1 MTKTK
6 KKRNSRKRKKQND
19 NPQKNL
25 QSRLLHLLNQNPG
38 KRYSYRQIQKRL
50 KISSP
55 KRKSELEHI
64 LLKLLKAGQIQMP
77 NDYSFQAVV
86 KPDYVTGRIDY
97 VSRDFGFLVSEE
109 LDEDLKISNKR
120 MKQALHGDTVRV
132 QIHKRNSGKL
142 EGEVAEVLERGQ
154 TEFVGRIEVSS
165 RFAFVIA
172 DNRKMHYDIFVRL
185 KDLNQAEHGEKVIVE
200 LLGWDESGRSP
211 MGRVKERLGQ
221 AGEHQTEMHAIM
233 AEYGLPVH
241 FPKEV
246 EAEAEQIPTEILES
260 EIQMRRDFRDVPTF
274 TIDPADAKD
283 FDDALSFSKLEN
295 GHYEIGVHIADVTH
309 YVKPNTKLE
318 KEAYK
323 RATSVYL
330 VDRVVPMLPEKLSN
344 QVCSLRPKEDKLTF
358 SAVFEI
364 TPRGRVASEWFGRTI
379 INSDQRFSY
388 EEAQEVIESNK
399 GDFAEELQ
407 ILNRLAKNFMKKRFR
422 KGAIS
427 FETVE
432 VKFRLAEDGTPLEL
446 VPKHRKD
453 AHKLIEEFMLL
464 ANKKV
469 AEYVYKLKKRPPK
482 NTMVYRIHDAPDP
495 EKVQD
500 FSVIARKFGYEFDLD
515 PERLAD
521 NINALTDRVQ
531 GRPEQNVLESMAIRT
546 MAKALYTTQA
556 DEHFGLAFKHY
567 THFTSPIRRYPDV
580 MVHRLLQHYLDG
592 KQSPD
597 SNEWEK
603 RCQHST
609 DMEKRAADAERASI
623 KYKQVEFMQAWEQEN
638 LAGIITG
645 LTEWGMYVEISE
657 TKCEGMIRLAD
668 LQGDYYELDSKNFQ
682 IVGRDF
688 KRKFSL
694 GDAVKVN
701 IKGTD
706 LEKRQIDLVLCD

>member
-25 QSRLLHLLNQNPG
+25 QNRLLHLLNQNPG

-295 GHYEIGVHIADVTH
+295 GYYEIGVHIADVTH